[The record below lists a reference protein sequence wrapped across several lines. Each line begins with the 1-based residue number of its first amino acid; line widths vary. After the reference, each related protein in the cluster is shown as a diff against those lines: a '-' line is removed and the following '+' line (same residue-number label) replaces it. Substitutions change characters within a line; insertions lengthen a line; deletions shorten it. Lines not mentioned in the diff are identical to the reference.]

1 VAQEAI
7 SNIRTVRAF
16 ANEDQVNKRYG
27 NEVFESYQLSKRMGI
42 LIGTFQGL
50 STLALYGS
58 VMFVLLYGGTLVN
71 SGELTSGSLTS
82 YMLYTINLQVTQS
95 YLMSNAI
102 GIDDQFVYFAR
113 RASERN
119 GRCQ

>member
-1 VAQEAI
+1 M
-7 SNIRTVRAF
+7 S
-16 ANEDQVNKRYG
+16 KRYS
-27 NEVFESYQLSKRMGI
+27 EQVEESYKLAKKMGI

-82 YMLYTINLQVTQS
+82 YMLYTINLQVDFLTVFRF
-95 YLMSNAI
+95 N
-102 GIDDQFVYFAR
+102 DRVR
-113 RASERN
+113 
-119 GRCQ
+119 